1 MLLSQKVG
9 HARANSVVITD
20 EVIRRKVPIRFNLF
34 FFSRKRVKP
43 SWYFLV
49 IWPYRE
55 SKFFFIQSVITK
67 VEIIPL
73 FHGYSIY
80 LFEPFV
86 KEKNDGPLIVR
97 PPFFFLCN
105 FRE

>member
-1 MLLSQKVG
+1 M
-9 HARANSVVITD
+9 
-20 EVIRRKVPIRFNLF
+20 PIRFNVF
-34 FFSRKRVKP
+34 FFLEKELNRVG
-43 SWYFLV
+43 FFFFV
-49 IWPYRE
+49 IWPHCK

-86 KEKNDGPLIVR
+86 KEKNDGPSSNREATI
-97 PPFFFLCN
+97 FFSFLCN
-105 FRE
+105 FR